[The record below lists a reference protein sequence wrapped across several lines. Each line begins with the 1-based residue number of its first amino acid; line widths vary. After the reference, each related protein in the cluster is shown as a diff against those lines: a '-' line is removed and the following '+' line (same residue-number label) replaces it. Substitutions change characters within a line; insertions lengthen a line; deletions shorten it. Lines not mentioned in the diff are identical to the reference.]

1 MVDLTKMHILLFK
14 NKISKSKL
22 AEIIGKTRQTVY
34 AKLQGKR
41 EFTVE
46 ELNRLAKHLKISLK
60 DLMLQLM

>member
-1 MVDLTKMHILLFK
+1 MHILLFK

>member
-34 AKLQGKR
+34 SKLQGK
-41 EFTVE
+41 E
-46 ELNRLAKHLKISLK
+46 N
-60 DLMLQLM
+60 LQLKNLTDWLNT

>member
-34 AKLQGKR
+34 SKLQGKR
-41 EFTVE
+41 KFTVE